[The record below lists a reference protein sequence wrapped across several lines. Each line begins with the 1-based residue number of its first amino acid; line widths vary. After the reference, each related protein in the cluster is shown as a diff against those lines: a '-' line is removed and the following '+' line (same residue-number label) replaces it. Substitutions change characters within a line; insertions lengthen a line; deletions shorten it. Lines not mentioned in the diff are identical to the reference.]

1 MNTTLSGCQALHG
14 CEKKNE
20 CLRYQC
26 FLDQPW
32 IGFHAYQSC
41 KLSEFTENT
50 YPHFVDRTRGE
61 NNGTHR

>member
-1 MNTTLSGCQALHG
+1 MTLSGCQALHG

-20 CLRYQC
+20 CLRYQH
-26 FLDQPW
+26 FLDHPL

-50 YPHFVDRTRGE
+50 YPYFIGMKRVDDRT
-61 NNGTHR
+61 TD

>member
-20 CLRYQC
+20 CLRYQR
-26 FLDQPW
+26 FMDHTL

-41 KLSEFTENT
+41 KLSEFTEKL
-50 YPHFVDRTRGE
+50 YLHFVALE
-61 NNGTHR
+61 NINKHRID